1 MAEAV
6 QPSADALAMD
16 AGALNAFLDEAFPN
30 RQDGTR
36 GVVVAAAPGHVRMQL
51 KTGDVHLRPGGIVS
65 GPTQMAL
72 TDSVSYALVLAH
84 IGPVAMAVTSALNYQ
99 FLRPC
104 RPGLLVADGRLLRL
118 GRRSVVIDVHIWTD
132 DEAKPVGQASVTYML
147 P

>member
-1 MAEAV
+1 MDKVA
-6 QPSADALAMD
+6 QPSADVLAMD
-16 AGALNAFLDEAFPN
+16 ASALNTFLDAAFPN

-36 GVVVAAAPGHVRMQL
+36 GVVVSAIPGHIRMQL
-51 KTGDVHLRPGGIVS
+51 MTGDVHLRPGGIVS

-72 TDSVSYALVLAH
+72 ADSASYALVLAH
-84 IGPVAMAVTSALNYQ
+84 VGPVAMAVTSALNYQ

-104 RPGLLVADGRLLRL
+104 RPGLLNADGRLLRL
-118 GRRSVVIDVHIWTD
+118 GKRSVIIDVQIWTD

>member
-1 MAEAV
+1 MDKPA
-6 QPSADALAMD
+6 QPSAGALAMN
-16 AGALNAFLDEAFPN
+16 AGALNDFLDEAFPN

-36 GVVVAAAPGHVRMQL
+36 GVVVTAVPGHVRMQL
-51 KTGDVHLRPGGIVS
+51 MTGDVHLRPGGIVS

-72 TDSVSYALVLAH
+72 ADSASYALVLAH
-84 IGPVAMAVTSALNYQ
+84 VGPVAMAVTSALNYQ

-104 RPGLLVADGRLLRL
+104 RPGLLTADGRLLRL
-118 GRRSVVIDVHIWTD
+118 GRRSVVINVQIWTD